1 MNDLE
6 QIRDA
11 LESAK
16 TFLGQEILWKESNYV
31 RGHGEKK
38 YSELCVALSII
49 DRMIE
54 TPAPTNL
61 IQDMRDFREKAELI
75 GMVNKL
81 VADNNR
87 LLNKKSSTPAPQDA
101 PMLTGD
107 IKVGVTTFRQGVKLS
122 TVQACIDSHIN
133 SMPKTAPTEKV
144 DYKQLKQ
151 LVFRWAADVNGA
163 PLDSDICEII
173 NIIRRTEKVEG
184 IDGLFDAVSVEDLP
198 PPNTDEECDN
208 ITKRYQSH
216 EAIYGCAVSETL
228 LEAARAYLKLQS
240 GETEKVDVDALK
252 KTFEPSSIMD
262 NSVKVETLN
271 YVCGWNACIDHLA
284 NTGRLR

>member
-1 MNDLE
+1 MSDLE

-54 TPAPTNL
+54 TPAP
-61 IQDMRDFREKAELI
+61 
-75 GMVNKL
+75 
-81 VADNNR
+81 
-87 LLNKKSSTPAPQDA
+87 QDA

-133 SMPKTAPTEKV
+133 SMPKTAPQGWK
-144 DYKQLKQ
+144 
-151 LVFRWAADVNGA
+151 LVPIEPTAGMYTKGA
-163 PLDSDICEII
+163 EILL
-173 NIIRRTEKVEG
+173 N
-184 IDGLFDAVSVEDLP
+184 LFGDDP
-198 PPNTDEECDN
+198 YYIKTH
-208 ITKRYQSH
+208 K
-216 EAIYGCAVSETL
+216 
-228 LEAARAYLKLQS
+228 KW
-240 GETEKVDVDALK
+240 ALK
-252 KTFEPSSIMD
+252 IYKAMLSAAPIGD
-262 NSVKVETLN
+262 KND
-271 YVCGWNACIDHLA
+271 G
-284 NTGRLR
+284 